1 MNFTSMKKTLMKED
15 GFSLT
20 EILVV
25 IVIIGILVLLAMPKF
40 TSVIGQAKKTEA
52 KLMLKQLHTLQQ
64 TYYYANDRFADDLTA
79 IGFDQERLVSDG
91 GKARYRIEVVTAD
104 HQQYTGRATAVVDFD
119 QDGNYNVWEV
129 NQNGTIKQIRED

>member
-1 MNFTSMKKTLMKED
+1 MHLSRKENKFSNED

-40 TSVIGQAKKTEA
+40 TGVIGQAKKTEA

-64 TYYYANDRFADDLTA
+64 TYYYANDQFSDDLAA
-79 IGFDQERLVSDG
+79 IGFDQETLVSDG
-91 GKARYRIEVVTAD
+91 GKARYLIEVVQAD

-129 NQNGTIKQIRED
+129 DQSGSIKQVKED